1 MSSAATFGS
10 FRNMSARVPLDVDL
24 EDRLLY
30 GLTPTHLAYMVV
42 ALLVGFALW
51 SSHWAPSPVRAFASL
66 SVIGVGAVVAWGRW
80 RGRAADTWVV
90 DALLFTVRCHR
101 VMWNEGCVSRWTVL
115 RAKRSLQPEAQP
127 PTAVAEP
134 VPAAV

>member
-1 MSSAATFGS
+1 
-10 FRNMSARVPLDVDL
+10 MSARVPLDVDL

-42 ALLVGFALW
+42 ALLVGFAIW

-66 SVIGVGAVVAWGRW
+66 SVIGVGSVVAWGRW
-80 RGRAADTWVV
+80 RGRAADAWMV

-101 VMWNEGCVSRWTVL
+101 VVWNEGCLSRWTVL
-115 RAKRSLQPEAQP
+115 RAKRSLQPEAQT
-127 PTAVAEP
+127 PTAQAEP
-134 VPAAV
+134 VPAV

>member
-1 MSSAATFGS
+1 
-10 FRNMSARVPLDVDL
+10 MSARVPLDVDL

-51 SSHWAPSPVRAFASL
+51 SSHWAPSPVRAFVSL
-66 SVIGVGAVVAWGRW
+66 LVIGAGAAVAWGRW
-80 RGRAADTWVV
+80 RGRAADVWMA
-90 DALLFTVRCHR
+90 DAVLFSVRCHCIAWKKGSTR
-101 VMWNEGCVSRWTVL
+101 NGSV
-115 RAKRSLQPEAQP
+115 RASKRSSQPDRQAPITE
-127 PTAVAEP
+127 TER

>member
-1 MSSAATFGS
+1 LSLAAAHRS
-10 FRNMSARVPLDVDL
+10 FRSMSARVPLDVDM

-51 SSHWAPSPVRAFASL
+51 SSNWAPTPARAAASFL
-66 SVIGVGAVVAWGRW
+66 VIGVGALVAWGRW
-80 RGRAADTWVV
+80 RGRAADVWVA
-90 DALLFTVRCHR
+90 DAVFFGVRCHR
-101 VMWNEGCVSRWTVL
+101 IVWNESSIRRWRVFG
-115 RAKRSLQPEAQP
+115 AKRSPHPEAEA
-127 PTAVAEP
+127 PTTDTGP